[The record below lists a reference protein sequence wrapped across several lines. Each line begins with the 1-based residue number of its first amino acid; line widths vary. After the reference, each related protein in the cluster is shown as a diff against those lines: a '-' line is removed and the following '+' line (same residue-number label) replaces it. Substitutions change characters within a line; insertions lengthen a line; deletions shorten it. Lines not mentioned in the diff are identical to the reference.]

1 VSTGAALAEIFVATL
16 ALGVVAGMVWLPAS
30 VDVEIVD
37 ETLAIRPRGLDAFLC
52 LRSRLDVPLSMVAM
66 IRAVPRSQ
74 TPRPGLRLPGT
85 HLPGIV
91 TAGSFG
97 TGADRT
103 FYDIRRAD
111 RVLLVS
117 CRLGAEYKLLVLEVP
132 DPDAVAAMLN
142 ATLATR

>member
-16 ALGVVAGMVWLPAS
+16 ALGVVAGTVWLPAS
-30 VDVEIVD
+30 VDAEIVG
-37 ETLAIRPRGLDAFLC
+37 EMLAVRTRGLDVLLC
-52 LRSRLDVPLSMVAM
+52 LRSRIDIPLSMVAM

-74 TPRPGLRLPGT
+74 VARPSMRLPGT
-85 HLPGIV
+85 HVPRMII
-91 TAGSFG
+91 AGSFG
-97 TGADRT
+97 TGPDRT
-103 FYDIRRAD
+103 FYDIRRAE

-132 DPDAVAAMLN
+132 DPDAAAAMLN